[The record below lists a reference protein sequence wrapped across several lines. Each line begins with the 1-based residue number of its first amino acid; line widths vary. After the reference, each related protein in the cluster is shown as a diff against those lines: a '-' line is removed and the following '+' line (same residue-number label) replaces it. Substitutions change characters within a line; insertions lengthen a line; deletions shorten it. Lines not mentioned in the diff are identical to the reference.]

1 MGVKYDGLPLP
12 EVTWYHDA
20 EKIVSDGDRIR
31 IRKDGE
37 GQTLLIKD
45 CTYSDSGVYRVVA
58 KNKEGSVE
66 YKAELFV
73 SDDV

>member
-12 EVTWYHDA
+12 EITWYHDK
-20 EKIVSDGDRIR
+20 EKLENDGERIR

-37 GQTLLIKD
+37 GQTLVIKG